1 MPNGMDHRK
10 RRERGLRPAPES
22 RKNAKIR
29 LRLKRKRSEHL
40 NAKGQKS
47 YISINPFNSP
57 EGGEVTITSA

>member
-10 RRERGLRPAPES
+10 RRERGLRAAPES
-22 RKNAKIR
+22 RKNAKI
-29 LRLKRKRSEHL
+29 RLKRKRSEHL

-57 EGGEVTITSA
+57 ERGEATITSA